1 MRVLL
6 SGIVG
11 GILIFGWGYV
21 VHAILPFGRMG
32 LSEVPDEAKWQ
43 ATLDGAIDQPGLYFF
58 PWAKAKPTKE
68 ELAAWAEKWKAGPS
82 GLLVLQAK
90 GKDPTDKRTLGIEAG
105 SNILF
110 ALIASWILTL
120 AAATYAARVAI
131 VTMLGI
137 LSWLAVDVSLW
148 NWYGFPTDYLLGQLA
163 DHAGGALIAGLAMAA
178 IMRPPSMDFD
188 SEMPI

>member
-6 SGIVG
+6 GGIVG
-11 GILIFGWGYV
+11 GILLFAWGYV
-21 VHAILPFGRMG
+21 VHAVLPFGRMG
-32 LSEVPDEAKWQ
+32 FSEVPDEAKWQ
-43 ATLDGAIDQPGLYFF
+43 ATVSGSINQPGLYFF

-82 GLLVLQAK
+82 GLLVLA
-90 GKDPTDKRTLGIEAG
+90 PTGRDIMDKKTLGIELG
-105 SNILF
+105 SNIVF

-131 VTMLGI
+131 VTMLGV
-137 LSWLAVDVSLW
+137 LSWLAIDVSLW

-163 DHAGGALIAGLAMAA
+163 DQAGGALIAGLAMAA
-178 IMRPPSMDFD
+178 IIRPLSFEVD
-188 SEMPI
+188 SEMSI